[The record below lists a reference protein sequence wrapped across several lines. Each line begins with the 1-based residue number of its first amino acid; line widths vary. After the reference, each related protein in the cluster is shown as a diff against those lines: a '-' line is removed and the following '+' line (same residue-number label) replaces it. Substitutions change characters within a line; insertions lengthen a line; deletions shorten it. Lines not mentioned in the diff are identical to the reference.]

1 MKRRLLKSIIMI
13 AAVFCL
19 LLSDVLNF
27 YSVKAEAGGTRTD
40 SYRMQ
45 YLEITVPENFIQL
58 KPELSDSD
66 PKWAEAHIDNPSD
79 RADYYNDN
87 NIKAAYFDPETHC
100 TVYFSAK
107 SEADTLESFD
117 ITKNSEAQITEYAQ
131 TLVEYFVSSSQVK
144 TMDPEKKMK
153 TEVGVYKHPEMM
165 MFKLNF
171 SNIGE
176 NQDAELIYG
185 TVVNGM
191 MISFSMNTN
200 FTGLIREEL
209 LEKVVSGVHMTTV
222 MTREEYEAR
231 VNKTYIVLGCIA
243 GTGVVLMVILY
254 FISKY
259 RKKMKKKRVDAVS
272 EKLYT
277 FRKRMEAGEVDKTL
291 LFAVETEYNKELIKD
306 YSTFNTWFRR
316 KLRDIGL
323 LLVYI
328 VIVGTAASV
337 SKVVMVIGIVCLCW
351 LLYMRFSANEKLQEN
366 LIKRYDIKKKK
377 SVTAEYRFYDEYFT
391 LSGINSISEYIYP
404 QIFRVAHYH
413 GLMLLYVSDEH
424 ALVIDIE
431 KVPAD
436 QREEFVKHIV
446 LKSKMD
452 QA

>member
-1 MKRRLLKSIIMI
+1 MKRRLLKSIILT
-13 AAVFCL
+13 VTVLSL
-19 LLSDVLNF
+19 LLSDALSF
-27 YSVKAEAGGTRTD
+27 YGVKAEAGGTRTD
-40 SYRMQ
+40 RYVMQ

-79 RADYYNDN
+79 RADYYEQSS
-87 NIKAAYFDPETHC
+87 IKAAYFDPETHC

-107 SEADTLESFD
+107 SESDTLEAFD
-117 ITKNSEAQITEYAQ
+117 ITKYSEEQMTEYGR
-131 TLVEYFVSSSQVK
+131 TLVENFVSSSQVK
-144 TMDPEKKMK
+144 AMDTEKKIK
-153 TEVGVYKHPEMM
+153 SEVGVYKHPEMM
-165 MFKLNF
+165 MFKVGF

-176 NQDAELIYG
+176 NEDAELIYG

-200 FTGLIREEL
+200 FTGRIREEL

-222 MTREEYEAR
+222 MTRDEYEAR
-231 VNKTYIVLGCIA
+231 VNKTYIFLGCIA
-243 GTGVVLMVILY
+243 GFGVLLMIILY

-259 RKKMKKKRVDAVS
+259 RKNQKKKRVEAVS
-272 EKLYT
+272 AQLYT
-277 FRKRMEAGEVDKTL
+277 FRKRMEAGEVDKTQ
-291 LFAVETEYNKELIKD
+291 LFAVETDYTKELIKD

-316 KLRDIGL
+316 IFRDLGL
-323 LLVYI
+323 LLIYI
-328 VIVGTAASV
+328 IIVGTAASV
-337 SKVVMVIGIVCLCW
+337 SKVMMVIGIVCLCW
-351 LLYMRFSANEKLQEN
+351 MLYMRFSANEKLQDN

-377 SVTAEYRFYDEYFT
+377 SVTAEYRFYEDYFT

-413 GLMLLYVSDEH
+413 GLLLLYVSDEH

-431 KVPAD
+431 RVPEG

-452 QA
+452 QT